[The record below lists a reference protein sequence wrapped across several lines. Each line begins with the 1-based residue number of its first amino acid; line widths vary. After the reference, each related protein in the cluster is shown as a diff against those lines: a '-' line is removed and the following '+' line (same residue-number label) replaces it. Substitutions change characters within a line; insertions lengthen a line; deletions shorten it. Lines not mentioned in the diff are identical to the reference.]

1 MPSISSYRIT
11 QISLVHQCV
20 VLSGPGLLDLSS
32 QGLHK
37 LDPAWFSSEEI
48 HTLLLD
54 QNHIIKL
61 EHLERNEALLQ
72 VSSH

>member
-1 MPSISSYRIT
+1 M
-11 QISLVHQCV
+11 
-20 VLSGPGLLDLSS
+20 LSGPGLLDLSS

-72 VSSH
+72 VSCVHTKRPAVVRPDVCV